1 MRVNEVTRRVIGASY
16 RVHAEL
22 GPGLLESAYARC
34 LAMEL
39 AHFDLGFRKE
49 HPLPLVYDGRA
60 AGCAYVADFMVEGT
74 VIVEVKSVRRLD
86 PVFTAQMITYL
97 KLSGCE
103 VGLLL
108 NFNVSDMRYGIKR
121 VVLGFRDA

>member
-1 MRVNEVTRRVIGASY
+1 MRTNEITRRVIGAAY

-22 GPGLLESAYARC
+22 GPGLLESAYTRC

-39 AHFDLGFRKE
+39 PQYGLRFRKE
-49 HPLPLVYDGRA
+49 YPLPLVYDGRES
-60 AGCAYVADFMVEGT
+60 GCAYVADFMVEGT

-121 VVLGFRDA
+121 VVLGFRDS